1 MKSLLVTCI
10 FLLTSYSYAQDS
22 TQIEK
27 AETPRIISK
36 LNYGET
42 LKFND
47 IELRFVKVI
56 SDSRCPKNVTCVW
69 AGEAVVLVDV
79 YKKGKFFEQKK
90 LSFSP
95 TSYLKEELTRLFV
108 SKKLRISG
116 LNILPYPEYRSKIKT
131 EDYYIQVVIED

>member
-95 TSYLKEELTRLFV
+95 TSYLKAELTGLFV

-131 EDYYIQVVIED
+131 EDYYIQLVIED